1 MISNAAIIVRTLDGL
16 LDHEVSLV
24 LCGRA
29 ALALGFENA
38 PPAAYRSSDVD
49 VILRV
54 SQLVALEADD
64 QFWEAQEQ
72 VNVVLEKDGLYM
84 THLFTE
90 DQIFLRPDWER
101 HIVPITLV
109 ETRHLRLF
117 RPATI
122 DFILT
127 KMMRGNDEQDMSDVE
142 FMIHHDKISVNRL
155 VEAMAVATIPDLQEY
170 RDAFEKARVRVLEL
184 ARQAGYP

>member
-1 MISNAAIIVRTLDGL
+1 MTSNAAIIVRTLDGF

-24 LCGRA
+24 IYGRA

-38 PPAAYRSSDVD
+38 PPAVYRSSDVD

-54 SQLVALEADD
+54 SQTAELEKDD
-64 QFWEAQEQ
+64 QFWSAQEK
-72 VNVVLEKDGLYM
+72 VNHVLEKDGLYM
-84 THLFTE
+84 THLFSE
-90 DQIFLRPDWER
+90 EQIFLRPDWEK
-101 HIVPITLV
+101 HIVPITLA
-109 ETRHLRLF
+109 ETRYLRLF
-117 RPATI
+117 RPATV

-127 KMMRGNDEQDMSDVE
+127 KMMRGNDDLDMSDVE
-142 FMIHHDKISVNRL
+142 FMIHHDRISVSQL
-155 VEAMAVATIPDLQEY
+155 VEAMAVATIPDMQEY